1 MSRDETGR
9 GRTGQAFKLGGP
21 GVADGT
27 TANSF
32 AVSYRTPRQ
41 DDQAA

>member
-1 MSRDETGR
+1 MAQTA
-9 GRTGQAFKLGGP
+9 GQAFKLGEP
-21 GVADGT
+21 GVKDGT

-32 AVSYRTPRQ
+32 VVGYRVPRQ